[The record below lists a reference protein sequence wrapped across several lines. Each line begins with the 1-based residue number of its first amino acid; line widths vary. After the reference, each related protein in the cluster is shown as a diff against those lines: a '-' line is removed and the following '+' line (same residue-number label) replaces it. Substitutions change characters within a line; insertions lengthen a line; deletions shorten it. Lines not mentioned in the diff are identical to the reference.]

1 MNRINEIIEF
11 DFGALSWQNSARN
24 IISTALNNR
33 LNKHV
38 ATLNAVNNMLGNYSF
53 RFTNNNLIPNTY
65 RKVKSILTS
74 KQSINDI
81 IERRELRT
89 LTFALNYS
97 ENNQS
102 SLFSNSNDLKLVLN
116 AVNNNWRDSFIIGL
130 FDCYVKN
137 WDTKNK
143 ISKELLGV
151 FIGKKLN
158 TYEGNRTVLK
168 SLKTNQ
174 KYFVHSNGDVVL
186 GAEIALKGL
195 SVSQSTKYLSLPDS
209 YFNCPYFSMVIV
221 TYYEKKKKKI
231 AEFTDE
237 LNIVLQIHNS
247 SKTNKRL
254 ISKLI
259 IQANMNEY
267 ESLQEIVKIMALKYI
282 GDPNISSNWLPFENA
297 SETEI
302 NELKFARNILNQ
314 WITRR
319 FISVFFE
326 RCINDK
332 RRKKFWLKYADK
344 ISTFKVF
351 GSSYTKRI
359 LKLDNR
365 IAEFVDARYQV
376 VDGGKDISAFMFL
389 LNDYKLIEFSD
400 PGYAFYAYKNSNRN
414 APSFDNRNIYS
425 IDSFRDGTKP
435 MLVYRSGYHLHS
447 FSEEGRLSH
456 LDGGYSWEVVFSKWI
471 SKIIGINV

>member
-1 MNRINEIIEF
+1 MNRINEFIEF
-11 DFGALSWQNSARN
+11 DFSALPWQNSARN
-24 IISTALNNR
+24 IISTALNNK
-33 LNKHV
+33 LNKHIV
-38 ATLNAVNNMLGNYSF
+38 TLNAVNNALGNKSF
-53 RFTNNNLIPNTY
+53 QFSNSNLIPSTY
-65 RKVKSILTS
+65 RKVKNLLAS
-74 KQSINDI
+74 KQNINEV
-81 IERRELRT
+81 IERREIRT
-89 LTFALNYS
+89 LSFALNYS
-97 ENNQS
+97 ENKQS
-102 SLFSNSNDLKLVLN
+102 SIFSNTDELNIVLN
-116 AVNNNWRDSFIIGL
+116 TVKNNWRDSFIIGL
-130 FDCYVKN
+130 FDCYLKN
-137 WDTKNK
+137 WDSTNK
-143 ISKELLGV
+143 ISKELLGT
-151 FIGKKLN
+151 FIIKRLIDYG
-158 TYEGNRTVLK
+158 GNRSVLK

-174 KYFVHSNGDVVL
+174 KYFDKNNGDVVL

-195 SVSQSTKYLSLPDS
+195 SVSQSTKYLSLPEN
-209 YFNCPYFSMVIV
+209 YFTCPYFSKVIV
-221 TYYEKKKKKI
+221 TYYEKKKSNI
-231 AEFTDE
+231 AEFTNE
-237 LNIVLQIHNS
+237 LDNALQMHNN

-254 ISKLI
+254 LSKMI
-259 IQANMNEY
+259 IQANMNEFT
-267 ESLQEIVKIMALKYI
+267 SSQDIVKGMAIKYI

-302 NELKFARNILNQ
+302 NELKIARNILNQ

-376 VDGGKDISAFMFL
+376 VDSGKDISAFMFL

-456 LDGGYSWEVVFSKWI
+456 LDGDYSWEVVFSKWI